1 MWSGCEHSSAR
12 KKGFMEPINGM
23 RYYKDVHR
31 QKDEDLISDTGDVC
45 ESESDAEASDSSDS
59 GVIVPTMARSRVANR
74 AAAKRKS
81 SRQKKGVKK
90 SAKKRVSKKRKTNQS
105 SEVATVGH
113 MRSVQEDMD
122 DDDPNGRREASYED
136 LMKGVQQAGESGR
149 IERLG
154 AKTNTISANGF
165 KPVHLMSEEGSVPAG
180 NVAKTT
186 EPDAHDTASDR
197 DCPASS
203 AGIFSGGEIT
213 FPDGVAQTTASH
225 AELENK
231 FDRDGLS
238 RDDNNAKKST
248 GKPTRY
254 KISPGTNPPALFCI
268 LPAFLHQ
275 SSSLLPRA
283 P

>member
-1 MWSGCEHSSAR
+1 MLLHAR
-12 KKGFMEPINGM
+12 ALPINGM

-45 ESESDAEASDSSDS
+45 ESESDAEASDSTDS
-59 GVIVPTMARSRVANR
+59 GVIVHTTARSRVANR

-90 SAKKRVSKKRKTNQS
+90 SAKKRVSKKGKTDQS

-122 DDDPNGRREASYED
+122 DDDPNGRRGASYED
-136 LMKGVQQAGESGR
+136 SMEGVQQA
-149 IERLG
+149 
-154 AKTNTISANGF
+154 ANGL

-180 NVAKTT
+180 KVAKTT

-203 AGIFSGGEIT
+203 AGNFSGGEIT
-213 FPDGVAQTTASH
+213 FPDGLAQTTASH
-225 AELENK
+225 AELENI

-238 RDDNNAKKST
+238 RVTIPPRRARGGPHVTKS
-248 GKPTRY
+248 PLAL
-254 KISPGTNPPALFCI
+254 IHPALFRV

-275 SSSLLPRA
+275 SSSSPPRA